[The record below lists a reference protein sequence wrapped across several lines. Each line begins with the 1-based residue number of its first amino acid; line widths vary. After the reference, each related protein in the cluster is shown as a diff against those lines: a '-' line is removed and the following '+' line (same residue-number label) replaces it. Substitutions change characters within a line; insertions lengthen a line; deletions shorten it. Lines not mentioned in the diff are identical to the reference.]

1 MLFLS
6 NDFNFAHFAD
16 FNFTHFETEA
26 SFGLI
31 WVK

>member
-16 FNFTHFETEA
+16 FNFTHFEIEA